1 MNRKIIFVP
10 QYPTPMRYQQW
21 WLWKIPIKFEKAG
34 FDVHVLGKDKIDEMH
49 HRRDC
54 IITNQAMFSPIHA
67 AIELEC
73 AQMEEYMSLKIDKS
87 DILFLADISFPG
99 LFSNVLFHKK
109 PDKLFAFCHAT
120 SMNFKDYFAKDRD
133 LKFLIEMT
141 HSQLFDKIFIGS
153 EYHKE
158 KLGWDNTVVTYL
170 PFHPFFSYINTKVHD
185 IVSASRPTPQKVCAD
200 TERRV
205 EAAFSKIV
213 RKSTGSWEE
222 YFTFL
227 SESKILLITSYEDT
241 FGYQIVDAIM
251 NGCVPIAPNRCAYPE
266 LLPKEYLYN
275 NDDELFTLIDLVLEG
290 KLKVPKLLCEDQMN
304 NFYNKII
311 NEMIKEVKDYPF

>member
-1 MNRKIIFVP
+1 
-10 QYPTPMRYQQW
+10 
-21 WLWKIPIKFEKAG
+21 
-34 FDVHVLGKDKIDEMH
+34 
-49 HRRDC
+49 
-54 IITNQAMFSPIHA
+54 
-67 AIELEC
+67 
-73 AQMEEYMSLKIDKS
+73 
-87 DILFLADISFPG
+87 
-99 LFSNVLFHKK
+99 
-109 PDKLFAFCHAT
+109 
-120 SMNFKDYFAKDRD
+120 
-133 LKFLIEMT
+133 MT